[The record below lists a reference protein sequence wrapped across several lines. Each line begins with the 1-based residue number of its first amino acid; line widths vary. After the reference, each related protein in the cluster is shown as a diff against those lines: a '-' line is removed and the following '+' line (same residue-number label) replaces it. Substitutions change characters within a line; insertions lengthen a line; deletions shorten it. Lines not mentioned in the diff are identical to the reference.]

1 MESAASDA
9 GRRRCLPSAPIAT
22 GDTPPDAAIRF
33 PVASMMKARP
43 LSPRRREFIQSD
55 SAVKISLTLHTP
67 AKLPSLLKTGA
78 DSAMP
83 TRRSTEPRNGS
94 VQYLARVSLTLVY
107 QGVSRVSKKTPDL
120 RKFPIRPSG

>member
-9 GRRRCLPSAPIAT
+9 SRRSCLASAPITT
-22 GDTPPDAAIRF
+22 GDAPPDAAIRC
-33 PVASMMKARP
+33 PVSSTTKARP
-43 LSPRRREFIQSD
+43 LSPIRREFIQSD

-78 DSAMP
+78 DSP
-83 TRRSTEPRNGS
+83 TPRRRSTEPRYGS

-107 QGVSRVSKKTPDL
+107 QGCSRVSK
-120 RKFPIRPSG
+120 